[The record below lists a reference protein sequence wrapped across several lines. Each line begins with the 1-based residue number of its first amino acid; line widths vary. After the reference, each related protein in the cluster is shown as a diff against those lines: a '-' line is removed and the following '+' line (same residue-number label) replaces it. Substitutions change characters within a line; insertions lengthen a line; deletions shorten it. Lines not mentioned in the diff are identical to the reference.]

1 MCRLRRSGGG
11 RSILERR
18 SGLCDREAG
27 LKRTAGERVSAS
39 APTRG
44 QRRYCFD
51 GVELF
56 GVELFGAEPFGV
68 EPFGVEPFGVAFDAA
83 CFL

>member
-1 MCRLRRSGGG
+1 MGFDGWR
-11 RSILERR
+11 
-18 SGLCDREAG
+18 
-27 LKRTAGERVSAS
+27 RVSAS

-44 QRRYCFD
+44 ERRYCL

-56 GVELFGAEPFGV
+56 GVELFGVEAFGV
-68 EPFGVEPFGVAFDAA
+68 EPFGVELFGVELFGVTFDAA